1 MIPCSFIINSTCYYM
16 MWEVIWCLVKN
27 DTSKTI
33 AALVKMTQYK

>member
-1 MIPCSFIINSTCYYM
+1 MAPSILFIQLAII
-16 MWEVIWCLVKN
+16 IWCLVKN